1 MRDVNHYLKKIDKRI
16 VIGLGAIGSGILYL
30 KVISP
35 VFGIHIA
42 CPIKHVTGFDC
53 PGCGMTRTALN
64 VLDGNFYQAF
74 RFNSLVFILAP
85 LFLIY
90 YLLILKGKK
99 KQSDLLLFA
108 MLGLTLVYGVLRNTP
123 MFSFLAPTAV

>member
-1 MRDVNHYLKKIDKRI
+1 MDHYKKKLAKRT
-16 VIGLGAIGSGILYL
+16 VIGLGAIGGGVLYL

-53 PGCGMTRTALN
+53 PGCGMTRTALSL
-64 VLDGNFYQAF
+64 LDGDFYQAF

-85 LFLIY
+85 LFLLY
-90 YLLILKGKK
+90 YVLIAKGKK
-99 KQSDLLLFA
+99 KESDLLLFA
-108 MLGLTLVYGVLRNTP
+108 MLGLTLAYGVLRNTP
-123 MFSFLAPTAV
+123 MFSFLAPTIV